1 VSKGLVKS
9 PPLRLRYRVSQVLEI
24 AGGAAMVFAF
34 VLLNRD
40 HDVGFGILMAAG
52 MLLVATGF
60 VYGILAIRCPH
71 CGLKLAWYAYTKL
84 PAGESTGWLDQA
96 DKCPRCGSRGTD
108 SSQSGPRYDPDD
120 SFEP

>member
-1 VSKGLVKS
+1 MLTIG
-9 PPLRLRYRVSQVLEI
+9 
-24 AGGAAMVFAF
+24 GGATMVTAL

-40 HDVGFGILMAAG
+40 HEVGFAILMATG
-52 MLLVATGF
+52 MLLVGTGF
-60 VYGILAIRCPH
+60 VYGILALRCPN

-96 DKCPRCGSRGTD
+96 EKCPRCGSSAAG